1 MLAMKAPSQLY
12 KEAHVGVY
20 TMIRM
25 KGDEL
30 VNHALDSKLERESRW
45 TRKSSTVCQADKIY
59 QDNIENQNIV
69 IPDSQS
75 EISSAINK
83 AKKEVSKSI
92 KEETLAMWNKKVQKL
107 TLQGDFAKLLIEEQE
122 NVTWKSIVNNVPKGV
137 LSFAL
142 RASVSGLPTPDN
154 LKRWGIRKLDKCV
167 ICGNFAN
174 LEHVL
179 NWCSTALNQK
189 RFTWRHDSVLS
200 YMKSEMDK
208 GKPDNI
214 TIYTD
219 IPGHSINGGT
229 IPADILTT
237 LQRPD
242 IVIIDRFQK
251 QISLF
256 ELTVSFEKNADAAN
270 ARKTLSYLDLT
281 SDLTKRDW
289 TAQCVPFEIGS
300 RGHINNRNKTSISN
314 IMKKHNIKI
323 HKKTRFQNISKIS
336 LLCSFAIFQAHC

>member
-1 MLAMKAPSQLY
+1 M
-12 KEAHVGVY
+12 
-20 TMIRM
+20 
-25 KGDEL
+25 
-30 VNHALDSKLERESRW
+30 
-45 TRKSSTVCQADKIY
+45 
-59 QDNIENQNIV
+59 
-69 IPDSQS
+69 
-75 EISSAINK
+75 NK
-83 AKKEVSKSI
+83 AKKEVNTSI
-92 KEETLAMWNKKVQKL
+92 KEETLAMWNKKGQKL
-107 TLQGDFAKLLIEEQE
+107 TLQGDFVKLLIKEQE
-122 NVTWKSIVNNVPKGV
+122 NVSWKSIINNIPKGV

-142 RASVSGLPTPDN
+142 RASVNGLPTPDN

-189 RFTWRHDSVLS
+189 HFTWRHDSVLS
-200 YMKSEMDK
+200 YMTSEMDK

-214 TIYTD
+214 TTYTD

-237 LQRPD
+237 LQRLD
-242 IVIIDRFQK
+242 ISKK

-270 ARKTLSYLDLT
+270 ARKTLSYLVLT
-281 SDLTKRDW
+281 SDLTKRGW
-289 TAQCVPFEIGS
+289 SAQCVPFEIGS

-314 IMKKHNIKI
+314 IIRKHNIKVQ
-323 HKKTRFQNISKIS
+323 KKTLFQNVSKIS
-336 LLCSFAIFQAHC
+336 LLCSFAIFPAH